1 MPELKGSCHCGAV
14 SFTAVSH
21 GRHPYMR
28 CYCGICRKQD
38 GGGGYAINLSAD
50 ASTMK
55 IEGKEHLTVY
65 RAMIYGERSQG
76 ERNFCRHCGCALWLY
91 DPRWPELIHPLASA
105 IDGDLPRPPQTVHL
119 MLYFKPGWVE
129 VAGPDEKNVHFARY
143 PEFSIEDWHRQ
154 HGLWE
159 E

>member
-65 RAMIYGERSQG
+65 RAMIDGERSQG

-91 DPRWPELIHPLASA
+91 DPLARTHPSA
-105 IDGDLPRPPQTVHL
+105 GQRDRRRPAPAAPDRAPDARLQARLGRGCRTGGEERALCALPRIL
-119 MLYFKPGWVE
+119 
-129 VAGPDEKNVHFARY
+129 DR
-143 PEFSIEDWHRQ
+143 
-154 HGLWE
+154 
-159 E
+159 